1 MPELT
6 RPRRRALAVL
16 VLLLLGAALGGLL
29 AWWQRSRGVAQPEPS
44 LAVAH
49 GEVATPTAFA
59 KRPSF
64 GVVPQMDAA
73 ELLRQPGAPN
83 WRLARWRGNPQV
95 LVLEFPDLAQ
105 QGAAMNRVAAFIE
118 KAGAPRDRVLSNDD
132 LARLIARNGDNAQ
145 TFYQGHDYVAE
156 HLARFFSLARAQQ
169 QALNPAEQRL
179 LDLLLEKRVLLA
191 EGAGY
196 AAQGLQAIVTFTQA
210 QADDPRT
217 PQDEAVDPRRRESVL
232 LHELSHGLFFTN
244 RPYREHCWRF
254 WREGLAEAERA
265 QWRRLLARMDYDPR
279 NEELLVNEMQALLL
293 HTPDDRAFN
302 AQSLGIT
309 PEQLERQRQR
319 FRKGMPKQ

>member
-6 RPRRRALAVL
+6 RPQRRALTLLAL
-16 VLLLLGAALGGLL
+16 VLLGVAIGGLL
-29 AWWQRSRGVAQPEPS
+29 AWWQRAGDVAKPEPS
-44 LAVAH
+44 AAVGHA
-49 GEVATPTAFA
+49 EAATPTAFA
-59 KRPSF
+59 QRPSF
-64 GVVPQMDAA
+64 SVVPQMDAA

-196 AAQGLQAIVTFTQA
+196 TAQGLQAIVTFTQP

-217 PQDEAVDPRRRESVL
+217 PQDEAVDSRRRESVL

-254 WREGLAEAERA
+254 WREGLSEAERA

-302 AQSLGIT
+302 AQSLGLT

-319 FRKGMPKQ
+319 FRKGMPQQ